1 MGVKKETLRKAGL
14 LWVLFLILSGPLFSE
29 TTGYAATGLNT
40 VPNLD
45 SEKYQSEILSL
56 LGQRIDNQQII
67 HKAREKLQ
75 SLDEGQLRLIASL
88 SERIMVNR
96 SAGADVAYLLLAA
109 LIILS

>member
-1 MGVKKETLRKAGL
+1 MVIKKETLRKSGL

-29 TTGYAATGLNT
+29 TTGYAATGLNS
-40 VPNLD
+40 VPKLV

-56 LGQRIDNQQII
+56 LEQRIDNPQIMD
-67 HKAREKLQ
+67 KAREKLQ

-88 SERIMVNR
+88 SERIMVDR